1 MYGGFA
7 ENRQRPS
14 VFTTAQW
21 RVNRLEQYDLHV
33 HTNWSDGSM
42 PVEEAVEF
50 AARRGLAGLAVSDH
64 DSMEMVGRA
73 RRRAASLGLTVIPA
87 AELSC
92 IDPDTRR
99 KVHLLVYAPS
109 VPRCWS
115 RISGCL
121 PGGAGV
127 SAKKSS
133 DWSAV
138 FTLSRRSGFMNLRGK
153 AALFTGCIFCAR

>member
-1 MYGGFA
+1 
-7 ENRQRPS
+7 
-14 VFTTAQW
+14 
-21 RVNRLEQYDLHV
+21 
-33 HTNWSDGSM
+33 M

-109 VPRCWS
+109 RPEVLEPHFRLLAG
-115 RISGCL
+115 RRRRVGEEIIGLVCL
-121 PGGAGV
+121 RGYRYSIPSIRPIPA
-127 SAKKSS
+127 
-133 DWSAV
+133 
-138 FTLSRRSGFMNLRGK
+138 RRSATAKER
-153 AALFTGCIFCAR
+153 